1 MTSILR
7 SNRVRGRWSTMAG
20 VPELY
25 LKVGG
30 QMRLFIKDIPSE
42 LVEKGKCLIQ
52 RYLRLNVLRFMLD
65 GIDKSGELWHHG
77 VKGQKWGVRNG
88 PPYPLDEKS
97 KPAEEKQGVKKDSP
111 KHEEKDI
118 AKQKTSSLKKG
129 IRSLKARI
137 SEHESKIQN
146 PEKHYPKWDMFA
158 DEEKAGFIEHW
169 KKEIQ
174 IFQTNIDTRMTELQ
188 KRGENDYE

>member
-1 MTSILR
+1 MTSIPR

-88 PPYPLDEKS
+88 PPYPLDENSKS
-97 KPAEEKQGVKKDSP
+97 PGHASER
-111 KHEEKDI
+111 DI
-118 AKQKTSSLKKG
+118 AKQKSSSLRKG
-129 IRSLKARI
+129 IRNLEGKTALHIEKIKDPAKYCDAWDTYNEERKAGLI
-137 SEHESKIQN
+137 KHWNYEIQVFQKNIQN
-146 PEKHYPKWDMFA
+146 RI
-158 DEEKAGFIEHW
+158 DELK
-169 KKEIQ
+169 
-174 IFQTNIDTRMTELQ
+174 
-188 KRGENDYE
+188 KRGEWE